1 MHVDSQKWPADA
13 AGRVPYWV
21 YSDPSVYQQEL
32 EKIWYGAHW
41 LYAGLECEIPN
52 VGDFRTTTLGE
63 RPVIVV
69 RSQPDEISVVENRC
83 AHRGMKFCQERFGNR
98 KDLLCPYHQ
107 WSYALNGDLQG
118 VPFLRGVR
126 RQGGMP
132 SDFDPKQN
140 GLNRLKVEVVNGVV
154 WASFSD
160 ETPPFREYL
169 GENFWKHYTRVYDGR
184 KLEIL
189 GYNRQRIP
197 GNWKLMLENIK
208 DPYHAGLLHVFFVTF
223 GLFRADQKSAVDIDS
238 TGRHGILISSKGQK
252 EVNDVTSDM
261 RQFQDDLALKD
272 PRIMDVVQE
281 FPGEETVG
289 MITIF
294 PSVILQQQVNSL
306 TTRQIVPTG
315 AGSFDFHWTHW
326 TYADDSPEMKKRR
339 LRQANLFGPGGFV
352 SADDGEVIEFSQQG
366 FSASPQEAALV
377 TMGGREVEPTDHMVT
392 ETAIRAMYAY
402 WRKVMGY
409 E

>member
-1 MHVDSQKWPADA
+1 
-13 AGRVPYWV
+13 
-21 YSDPSVYQQEL
+21 
-32 EKIWYGAHW
+32 
-41 LYAGLECEIPN
+41 
-52 VGDFRTTTLGE
+52 
-63 RPVIVV
+63 
-69 RSQPDEISVVENRC
+69 
-83 AHRGMKFCQERFGNR
+83 
-98 KDLLCPYHQ
+98 
-107 WSYALNGDLQG
+107 
-118 VPFLRGVR
+118 
-126 RQGGMP
+126 
-132 SDFDPKQN
+132 
-140 GLNRLKVEVVNGVV
+140 
-154 WASFSD
+154 
-160 ETPPFREYL
+160 
-169 GENFWKHYTRVYDGR
+169 
-184 KLEIL
+184 
-189 GYNRQRIP
+189 
-197 GNWKLMLENIK
+197 
-208 DPYHAGLLHVFFVTF
+208 
-223 GLFRADQKSAVDIDS
+223 
-238 TGRHGILISSKGQK
+238 
-252 EVNDVTSDM
+252 
-261 RQFQDDLALKD
+261 
-272 PRIMDVVQE
+272 MDVVQE